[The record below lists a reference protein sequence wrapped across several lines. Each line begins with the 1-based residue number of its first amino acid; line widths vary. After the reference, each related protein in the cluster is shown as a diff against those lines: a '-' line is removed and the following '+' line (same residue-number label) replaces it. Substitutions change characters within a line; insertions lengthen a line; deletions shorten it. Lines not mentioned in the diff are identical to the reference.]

1 MIDGNGMAP
10 LELHLWEMDLIRSVL
25 SKCVRSSK
33 YTPTEV
39 ETMHDILDRLSSV
52 REDLKLSIDE
62 N

>member
-33 YTPTEV
+33 YTPTEI
-39 ETMHDILDRLSSV
+39 ETMHDILDRLADV
-52 REDLKLSIDE
+52 RADLQLSIDE